1 MIVDVSRLIRVEQWT
16 KNLIIF
22 FPAFFAGELFYRTTL
37 INTIQAFISF
47 CFIASGIYIINDYID
62 IEKDKNHPVKKN
74 RPLASGKIP
83 KKIALFLLAIFI
95 FISFAISIYLLSNF
109 LITELI
115 LLYFII
121 NIAYSFYL
129 KNIALVDITCIA
141 SGFLIRVFVGGFAAN
156 VPISNWLV
164 LITFLLSMSIALGK
178 RRDDLVIDVENE
190 KLRKSLSGYSL
201 EFVNISLVVMAVISI
216 VCYIMYCVS
225 NDVVTRMHS
234 DKIYI
239 TAFPVIMGVLRYLQ
253 LVLVYN
259 NSGSPTKILLKDR
272 FIQAIILVWLLIFAY
287 FLYAHT

>member
-22 FPAFFAGELFYRTTL
+22 FPAFFAGELFYRATL
-37 INTIQAFISF
+37 IDTIQAFIAF

-62 IEKDKNHPVKKN
+62 IEKDKNHPIKKN

-95 FISFAISIYLLSNF
+95 IISFAISIYLLCNF
-109 LITELI
+109 AIIGLII
-115 LLYFII
+115 LYFII

-178 RRDDLVIDVENE
+178 RRDDLIIDVENE

>member
-16 KNLIIF
+16 KNLIVF

-37 INTIQAFISF
+37 INTIQAFIAF

-83 KKIALFLLAIFI
+83 KKLALFLLAIFI

-109 LITELI
+109 LISELI

-225 NDVVTRMHS
+225 HDVVTRMHS